1 MSTEAPVVSVSK
13 LGKRYLVPQKA
24 VGDKAYSPSVR
35 QRSKEFFPTLFG
47 AAETDYFWALRDV
60 SFELRRGEVLGIL
73 GENGSGKST
82 LLKILSGITPPS
94 AGSAQ
99 MRGRIGSLL
108 EVGTGFHP
116 DLTGRENV
124 FLNGG
129 LLGIPRFQIEEALS
143 GIIKFAEL
151 EEFIDV
157 PVKRYSSGMYV
168 RLAFSVAALLKPDIL
183 ILDEVLAVGDARF
196 RAKTQSK
203 ISEATDS
210 GQTILFVSHNAR
222 SVAQICTRAIILH
235 KGQMVFDGAPVD
247 AIDEYNSRSY
257 VDDETGQL
265 RDASEISQHSRE
277 RLEPSSSAELK
288 NKARTESPGQTP
300 TPILEHVSLHKL
312 NGEPSAKFATG
323 EGMLVRIKFS
333 HHPHPE
339 HAYFSVLV
347 HNSLQDRMITA
358 HSTHS
363 GERLPI
369 GGSGWVECVI
379 PSMLV
384 GDGLY
389 SVMLDTGTYNTQLGQ
404 MISLDCV
411 TVACHIRV
419 RTGDYLKGVGLD
431 EFRGAAHRS
440 NWSVATPDRTA

>member
-24 VGDKAYSPSVR
+24 VDNKAYVPGVR
-35 QRSKEFFPTLFG
+35 QRSKEFFPALFG
-47 AAETDYFWALRDV
+47 AADTDYFWALRDI

-82 LLKILSGITPPS
+82 LLKILSAITPPS
-94 AGSAQ
+94 AGSVQ
-99 MRGRIGSLL
+99 MRGRVGSLL

-129 LLGIPRFQIEEALS
+129 LLGIPRPQIEDAFS
-143 GIIKFAEL
+143 DIIKFAEL
-151 EEFIDV
+151 EEFVDV

-222 SVAQICTRAIILH
+222 SVAQICTRAVILH
-235 KGQMVFDGAPVD
+235 KGQLVFDGAPAD
-247 AIDEYNSRSY
+247 AIDEYHSRSY
-257 VDDETGQL
+257 VDEETGQL
-265 RDASEISQHSRE
+265 RDASELSQHSRE
-277 RLEPSSSAELK
+277 RLEPSAFAELK
-288 NKARTESPGQTP
+288 NKPRTESPGQTA
-300 TPILEHVSLHKL
+300 TGILEYVSVHKL
-312 NGEPSAKFATG
+312 SGEPSAKFATG
-323 EGMLVRIKFS
+323 EGILIRIKFS
-333 HHPHPE
+333 QHPHPE

-363 GERLPI
+363 GERLPVSA
-369 GGSGWVECVI
+369 SGWVECVI
-379 PSMLV
+379 PSILV

-389 SVMLDTGTYNTQLGQ
+389 SVMLDTGTYNMQLGQ

-419 RTGDYLKGVGLD
+419 RTDGYVKGVGLD
-431 EFRGAAHRS
+431 EFRGAAHKS
-440 NWSVATPDRTA
+440 NWSADTSDRTA

>member
-24 VGDKAYSPSVR
+24 ADNKAHTRGVR
-35 QRSKEFFPTLFG
+35 QRSKEFFPALFG
-47 AAETDYFWALRDV
+47 AGETDYFWALRDV

-82 LLKILSGITPPS
+82 LLKVLSGITPPS
-94 AGSAQ
+94 AGSVQ
-99 MRGRIGSLL
+99 MRGRVGSLL

-129 LLGIPRFQIEEALS
+129 LLGIQRDQIEDALS
-143 GIIKFAEL
+143 DIIKFAEL
-151 EEFIDV
+151 EEFADV

-196 RAKTQSK
+196 RAKTQTK
-203 ISEATDS
+203 ISEATEA

-222 SVAQICTRAIILH
+222 SVAQICTRAVILH

-247 AIDEYNSRSY
+247 AIDEYNSRAY
-257 VDDETGQL
+257 VDEETGLL

-300 TPILEHVSLHKL
+300 TAILEHVSLHKL

-369 GGSGWVECVI
+369 SESGWVECVI

-411 TVACHIRV
+411 SVACHIRV

-440 NWSVATPDRTA
+440 NWSAATPDRTA